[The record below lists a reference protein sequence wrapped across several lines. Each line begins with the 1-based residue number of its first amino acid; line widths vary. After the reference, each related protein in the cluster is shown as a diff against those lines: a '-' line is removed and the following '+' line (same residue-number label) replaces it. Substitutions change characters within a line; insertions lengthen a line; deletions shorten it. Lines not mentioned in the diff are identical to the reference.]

1 MININRKAKT
11 VIDIFDAILNK
22 ETLDKTD
29 LSYIIEKIVVFD
41 DHIDIK
47 LKADIDALLKLNEE
61 QKPKENTVNFNLG
74 IDKTNSSHYI
84 LSHKTRNQR
93 AKIIGVNVISGGDPL
108 EIFTDRD
115 GEIILKKYSPI
126 GELGAFAKEYAESL
140 AKNAGHITC
149 IVDKDQIIAVSG
161 GAKKEFM
168 EKHISSELEKVI
180 NNRNTHVADRAD
192 SNFVPILEDDN
203 EAIYNHELI
212 TPIICEGDVLGAI
225 VMLSDN
231 QKMGEVEGKLAQT
244 AAGFLG
250 KQMEQ

>member
-1 MININRKAKT
+1 MICLNDNE
-11 VIDIFDAILNK
+11 VNLYIF
-22 ETLDKTD
+22 
-29 LSYIIEKIVVFD
+29 
-41 DHIDIK
+41 
-47 LKADIDALLKLNEE
+47 LKLNKVNFYKILPKYYHYKISIKFLIKQIIEI
-61 QKPKENTVNFNLG
+61 QYYLIGGILLKATGIVRRIDDLGRVVIPKEIRRTLR
-74 IDKTNSSHYI
+74 I
-84 LSHKTRNQR
+84 RE
-93 AKIIGVNVISGGDPL
+93 GDPL

-161 GAKKEFM
+161 GTKKEFM
-168 EKHISSELEKVI
+168 EKHISSELEEVI
-180 NNRNTHVADRAD
+180 NNRNMLIADRND
-192 SNFVPILEDDN
+192 SNFVPILENDS
-203 EAIYNHELI
+203 ESYNHELI

-225 VMLSDN
+225 VMLSDS
-231 QKMGEVEGKLAQT
+231 QSMGEVEGKLAQT